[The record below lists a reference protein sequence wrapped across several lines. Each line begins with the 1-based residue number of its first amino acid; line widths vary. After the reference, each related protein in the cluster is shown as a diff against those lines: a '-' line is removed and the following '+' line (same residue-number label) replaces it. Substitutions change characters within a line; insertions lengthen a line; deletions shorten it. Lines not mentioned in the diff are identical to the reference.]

1 VGIAEARGDAR
12 LAAKPLLE
20 EVIVGQL
27 SRKYLD
33 GDNSRCLGVVRPP
46 YLAHA
51 AAAEQRQ

>member
-1 VGIAEARGDAR
+1 
-12 LAAKPLLE
+12 LE